1 MTAGISACGG
11 NSDSLLIRFH
21 PKPKSVLLLL
31 VPHRQYEDLESEGDP
46 RSLQVTTKTRKDFI
60 FDKDIVPK
68 QIKKKSYTARKIE
81 SIKIRTEWLYRAFP
95 LLFIWK
101 KHKLTNTYGSI
112 TISLPST
119 NFLPKVSAS
128 SSERFQTSPQQLSVK
143 TYTIHDSQTSQPYF
157 LF

>member
-11 NSDSLLIRFH
+11 NSDSLLIMFH

-60 FDKDIVPK
+60 FDIVPK

-81 SIKIRTEWLYRAFP
+81 SIKIRTE
-95 LLFIWK
+95 
-101 KHKLTNTYGSI
+101 
-112 TISLPST
+112 
-119 NFLPKVSAS
+119 
-128 SSERFQTSPQQLSVK
+128 
-143 TYTIHDSQTSQPYF
+143 
-157 LF
+157 